1 MIPSIEHA
9 NLLVLLFWLLMLPI
23 AVFILIRT
31 TAFWSEEGPGTILGA
46 VKTVFAVWLTVFLV
60 YDLSGYG
67 FARLMQDP
75 RLGIAFPPNYGYF
88 NWLREPMG
96 LKWHVL
102 GYVPMI
108 RYLPVLF
115 ALCAGGVVQVLLWKI
130 PFRVGMLVFLSQLFL
145 NIFAMAVLSLVFS
158 FFLGVEKGVEG
169 KVPRRVAAANRRA
182 AAAAAAPDGLPGLQ
196 QKIERLG
203 ADEGPALRRLWNRWK
218 GINDRL
224 QPIYDGLDPITSH
237 LPLPVQD
244 CLNGGGW
251 LLAIPALLALVR
263 FRLRSRRP
271 IPTEEELSVKKRR

>member
-1 MIPSIEHA
+1 MIPSIDHSS
-9 NLLVLLFWLLMLPI
+9 VLPILFWLLMLPI
-23 AVFILIRT
+23 AVLILMWT
-31 TAFWSEEGPGTILGA
+31 TAFWTEEGPGTIAGA
-46 VKTVFAVWLTVFLV
+46 VKTVFAVWLTVFFV

-75 RLGIAFPPNYGYF
+75 HLGIAFPPNYGYL

-96 LKWHVL
+96 LKWYVL

-115 ALCAGGVVQVLLWKI
+115 ALCAGGVVQVLLWRI

-145 NIFAMAVLSLVFS
+145 NIFAMALLSLVFS
-158 FFLGVEKGVEG
+158 FFVGVEKGVDG
-169 KVPRRVAAANRRA
+169 TAPRRVVAANRRA

-203 ADEGPALRRLWNRWK
+203 RDEGPALRRLLVRWK

-224 QPIYDGLDPITSH
+224 QPVYDLLDPVTSH

-251 LLAIPALLALVR
+251 LLAVPGLIALA
-263 FRLRSRRP
+263 RLRGRRP
-271 IPTEEELSVKKRR
+271 IPTEEELR

>member
-1 MIPSIEHA
+1 MIQSIEHSS
-9 NLLVLLFWLLMLPI
+9 LLPILFWLLLLPI
-23 AVFILIRT
+23 AIFILMRT
-31 TAFWSEEGPGTILGA
+31 TAFWTDEGPGTILGA
-46 VKTVFAVWLTVFLV
+46 AKTVLAIWLTVFFV

-75 RLGIAFPPNYGYF
+75 RLGIAFPPNYSYLT
-88 NWLREPMG
+88 WLREPMG
-96 LKWHVL
+96 LKWFVL
-102 GYVPMI
+102 GYVPLI

-158 FFLGVEKGVEG
+158 FFVGVEKGADG

-196 QKIERLG
+196 QKIEKLG
-203 ADEGPALRRLWNRWK
+203 RDEGPVLRRLLLRWR
-218 GINDRL
+218 GVNGL
-224 QPIYDGLDPITSH
+224 FQPAYDLLDPVTSH
-237 LPLPVQD
+237 LPLPAQD

-251 LLAIPALLALVR
+251 LLVIPGLIALAR
-263 FRLRSRRP
+263 FRLRGRRST
-271 IPTEEELSVKKRR
+271 PTEEELR